1 MEALTKAEEKIMQIL
16 WDLKR
21 GVVRDIIEKMPDPKP
36 PYNTVSS
43 LIRILEKKE
52 FVGYK
57 AYGKTHEYFP
67 KISKMA
73 YRKFTFTNFLTNY
86 FEGSP
91 ENVLSF
97 MVKEKKLSQDDIQKI
112 VEMINKDTA
121 NDNPPSNSY

>member
-1 MEALTKAEEKIMQIL
+1 MEALTKAEEKVMQIL

-67 KISKMA
+67 KVSKMA
-73 YRKFTFTNFLTNY
+73 YRKFTFTNFLVNY

-91 ENVLSF
+91 ENILSF
-97 MVKEKKLSQDDIQKI
+97 MVKEKKLNQDEIQKI
-112 VEMINKDTA
+112 LEVINTDTTNENLLTNA
-121 NDNPPSNSY
+121 

>member
-1 MEALTKAEEKIMQIL
+1 MEALTKAEEKVMQIL

-67 KISKMA
+67 KVSKMG
-73 YRKFTFTNFLTNY
+73 YRKFTFTNFLVNY

-91 ENVLSF
+91 ENMLSF
-97 MVKEKKLSQDDIQKI
+97 MVKEKKLNQDEIQKI
-112 VEMINKDTA
+112 LEVINTDTT
-121 NDNPPSNSY
+121 NENPLTNA